1 MMKKKGIMPTVTK
14 YLFSLILT
22 LMTITTTHNAGY
34 FFSGAVELLLIA
46 TLSEVLVAKKRSLGV
61 VCNSILLLLY
71 NIQMM
76 VLFFGNSYVALIMLT
91 NVDSI
96 SGLSGKALEYGL
108 GVVSVLVF
116 SFIPIRS
123 IKRTLWTMGALT
135 GGLVLEICLVLSW
148 GGTLSPF
155 LSYYDLLADSL
166 NQAQVRRD
174 IASAINMSEINMS
187 EINISEN
194 NMSENNMSQINM
206 TSEFY
211 SDSIADFRRKDEN
224 IVDQP
229 NVILIFA
236 EGLSQHVIS
245 DERNIMP
252 NVAQF
257 QKESLSFSDYYNHTF
272 ATYRGLIGQLYS
284 GFQFDNYDT
293 NTLVSLQGI
302 FKDSDYA
309 TTFIN
314 TEPENVDFTAYLNSF
329 GFDEVK
335 SDDNGPRRG
344 SANSVSDKDA
354 YEILFDTMLQ
364 KQLEDKPFFIS
375 IYTFGTHVSLDSP
388 DEKFGDGA
396 DTLLNRFYNHDVW
409 FGAFIE
415 AFKQSKL
422 SDNTIV
428 VFTTDHAT
436 YADSDYTKTFPNI
449 VRSSMVDEIP
459 LFIYYKGITP
469 AVIDAG
475 GRNSLCMAPSLL
487 DYLDISAPNYFLG
500 DSLFG
505 QPQDDN
511 LFDKVFTVSASISN
525 DWGNGEAMSV
535 EKRQFIEGQIQKYF
549 IANRQEQS
557 NVATNFMASE
567 FSSIDNQ
574 SIFKVD
580 ISQDYTEMNIIF
592 ETTNQ
597 YESVWFPVWSF
608 ENMQEDLQWYKAEQS
623 EDGIWLCTVNMFDFY
638 AIGEY
643 IVEIYVGEEEPQS
656 KLTTGTVI
664 VTQLPVKKNDLT

>member
-1 MMKKKGIMPTVTK
+1 MDTIMIKKGNIPTLTK
-14 YLFSLILT
+14 YLFSLLLT
-22 LMTITTTHNAGY
+22 LLTITTTRNAGY
-34 FFSGAVELLLIA
+34 FLWGAVELLLIA
-46 TLSEVLVAKKRSLGV
+46 ALSEVLVTQKRSLGV
-61 VCNSILLLLY
+61 ICNSILLLLY

-76 VLFFGNSYVALIMLT
+76 VLLFGNSYVALIMLT

-108 GVVSVLVF
+108 GVVSVLIF

-123 IKRTLWTMGALT
+123 ITKKLWAIGALT
-135 GGLVLEICLVLSW
+135 GGFVLEVCLVLSW
-148 GGTLSPF
+148 GGTFSPF
-155 LSYYDLLADSL
+155 LSYYELLADSM

-174 IASAINMSEINMS
+174 ITSAVNMNEINMG
-187 EINISEN
+187 E
-194 NMSENNMSQINM
+194 INM

-211 SDSIADFRRKDEN
+211 VDFIADFRSKDEN
-224 IVDQP
+224 IVEQP
-229 NVILIFA
+229 NVILIFT

-252 NVAQF
+252 NIAQF
-257 QKESLSFSDYYNHTF
+257 QKESLSFSNYYNHTF

-293 NTLVSLQGI
+293 NTLVSLQSI
-302 FKDSDYA
+302 FKDNNYA
-309 TTFIN
+309 TVFIN

-329 GFDEVK
+329 GFDEVIN
-335 SDDNGPRRG
+335 DNNGARRG
-344 SANSVSDKDA
+344 SAHTVSDKDA
-354 YEILFDTMLQ
+354 YEILFDTMMQ
-364 KQLEDKPFFIS
+364 KQLDDKPFFVS

-396 DTLLNRFYNHDVW
+396 DALLNRFYNHDIW
-409 FGAFIE
+409 FGSFIE
-415 AFKQSKL
+415 AFRQSGL
-422 SDNTIV
+422 SDNTII

-436 YADSDYTKTFPNI
+436 YADSDYAKTFPSI

-500 DSLFG
+500 NSLFG

-511 LFDKVFTVSASISN
+511 LFDKVFTVSSSISD
-525 DWGNGEAMSV
+525 DWGNGEEMSV
-535 EKRQFIEGQIQKYF
+535 EKRQFIEGQIQNYF
-549 IANRQEQS
+549 IAKTQEQS
-557 NVATNFMASE
+557 NVATNFKASE
-567 FSSIDNQ
+567 FSSTDKQ
-574 SIFKVD
+574 SIIKVD
-580 ISQDYTEMNIIF
+580 ISQDYAEMNITF
-592 ETTNQ
+592 ETLNQ
-597 YESVWFPVWSF
+597 YEGVWFPVWSF
-608 ENMQEDLQWYKAEQS
+608 ENQQEDLHWYKAEQS
-623 EDGIWLCTVNMFDFY
+623 ADGIWQCMVDMFDYY

-643 IVEIYVGEEEPQS
+643 IVEIYVGEGEPQS
-656 KLTTGTVI
+656 KLTAGTVI
-664 VTQLPVKKNDLT
+664 VPQLPDKKE

>member
-1 MMKKKGIMPTVTK
+1 MKKKGIMPTVTK

-34 FFSGAVELLLIA
+34 IFLGAVELLLIA
-46 TLSEVLVAKKRSLGV
+46 SLSEVLVAQKRSLGV
-61 VCNSILLLLY
+61 VCNSILILLY

-108 GVVSVLVF
+108 GAVSVLTF

-123 IKRTLWTMGALT
+123 ITKKLWTIGALT
-135 GGLVLEICLVLSW
+135 GGLVLEVCLVLSC
-148 GGTLSPF
+148 GGTFSPF
-155 LSYYDLLADSL
+155 LSYYDLLVDSL

-174 IASAINMSEINMS
+174 ITSAINMNV
-187 EINISEN
+187 
-194 NMSENNMSQINM
+194 INM

-211 SDSIADFRRKDEN
+211 SDSIADFRSKDGN

-229 NVILIFA
+229 NVILIFT

-257 QKESLSFSDYYNHTF
+257 QKESLSFSNYYNHTF

-293 NTLVSLQGI
+293 NTLVSLQSI
-302 FKDSDYA
+302 FKDSGYA

-329 GFDEVK
+329 GFDEVI
-335 SDDNGPRRG
+335 SDDNGARRG
-344 SANSVSDKDA
+344 SAHSVSDKEA
-354 YEILFDTMLQ
+354 YEILFDNMLQ

-396 DTLLNRFYNHDVW
+396 DALLNRFYNHDIW
-409 FGAFIE
+409 FGSFIE
-415 AFKQSKL
+415 AFRQSEF

-459 LFIYYKGITP
+459 LFIYYKGIAP
-469 AVIDAG
+469 EFIDAI

-487 DYLDISAPNYFLG
+487 DYLDITAPNYFLG

-511 LFDKVFTVSASISN
+511 LLDRVFTVSSSISN
-525 DWGNGEAMSV
+525 DWGNGEEMSI
-535 EKRQFIEGQIQKYF
+535 EKRQFIEGQIQNYF
-549 IANRQEQS
+549 IAKTQEQS

-567 FSSIDNQ
+567 FSSIDKQ

-580 ISQDYTEMNIIF
+580 ISQDYAEMKITF

-608 ENMQEDLQWYKAEQS
+608 ENRQEDLQWYQAEQS
-623 EDGIWLCTVNMFDFY
+623 TDGVWQCLVSMFDYY

-643 IVEIYVGEEEPQS
+643 IVEVYVGEEEPQS

-664 VTQLPVKKNDLT
+664 VPQLPDKKE